1 MMVMTINN
9 NCFFQLLP
17 SEKEK
22 QQYQTKSIWIKRQFN
37 GSHNGSL
44 RWELGKVVHCSVS
57 TRLAVCCWVTKDSM
71 QTDDFYQKS
80 QTLKP
85 EVGLHWVTRR
95 SENYFLVVITTL
107 ISYRE
112 NRKYKQMIRMKAEGT
127 STGWTTDRVC
137 REFFVE
143 IKSALV
149 LCSFSW
155 RLFKKTNTTQHPQ
168 QRVYE
173 HNISSVTTKFIQE
186 KQRVSSATTHFK
198 TLPQKMTSEILASN
212 RRLS

>member
-1 MMVMTINN
+1 M
-9 NCFFQLLP
+9 
-17 SEKEK
+17 
-22 QQYQTKSIWIKRQFN
+22 
-37 GSHNGSL
+37 
-44 RWELGKVVHCSVS
+44 
-57 TRLAVCCWVTKDSM
+57 
-71 QTDDFYQKS
+71 
-80 QTLKP
+80 
-85 EVGLHWVTRR
+85 TRR

-212 RRLS
+212 RRLSQTEL